1 MPDSPTPA
9 RAALGAPGLVAG
21 LWAVSA
27 VALVAAWVAG
37 AAADSGADASANVG
51 AALSQALWVLIA
63 RALAG
68 CAVWCLGAVVLAG
81 YAYRPDRRQAAWGLL
96 AATAGA
102 TALIGVAALSNGA
115 GSLPVLWVGQQ
126 VVLAVVAVWLH
137 RSWGA

>member
-1 MPDSPTPA
+1 
-9 RAALGAPGLVAG
+9 
-21 LWAVSA
+21 
-27 VALVAAWVAG
+27 
-37 AAADSGADASANVG
+37 
-51 AALSQALWVLIA
+51 
-63 RALAG
+63 
-68 CAVWCLGAVVLAG
+68 VVLAG